1 MAINVDEG
9 AKAALVDRGASL
21 LPSGITSIEG
31 NFNQGEAVEI
41 CFEKQVIAKGLA
53 LYNARDLMLIK
64 ITGKLHE

>member
-1 MAINVDEG
+1 M
-9 AKAALVDRGASL
+9 
-21 LPSGITSIEG
+21 TSIEG

-64 ITGKLHE
+64 GKNSQHIADVLGYETTDVVVHRDDLVLL